1 MITKETEEE
10 ILKNKENWSL
20 VLAAPGMFQYHYSTD
35 KEIFRI
41 IVYTGLVDEIK
52 IIKKGDKKWKN

>member
-52 IIKKGDKKWKN
+52 IIKKGDKK